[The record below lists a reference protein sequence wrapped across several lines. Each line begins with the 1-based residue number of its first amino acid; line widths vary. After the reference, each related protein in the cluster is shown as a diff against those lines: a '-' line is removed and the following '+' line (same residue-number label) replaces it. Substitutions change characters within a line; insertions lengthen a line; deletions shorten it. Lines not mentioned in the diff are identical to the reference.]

1 MATVH
6 ESTTS
11 NGGIVTPGY
20 YYREEVNNNKNNV
33 SRTHY
38 LSSSAYELS
47 SMDEYII
54 DIDDDDD
61 EQDHLTD
68 DEDNEYYDS
77 EYDNDDGRVY
87 SRVAGAGTA
96 HTSSSTVNAADC
108 PPFPLLQVLPTT
120 TEVRMD
126 EPTFTR
132 RPLIVRNGSV
142 RAPHFTTHTTE
153 STHES
158 SDQLG

>member
-6 ESTTS
+6 ESTTG
-11 NGGIVTPGY
+11 NGGIVTAGY
-20 YYREEVNNNKNNV
+20 YYREEVNNNKKNTG
-33 SRTHY
+33 RPQH

-54 DIDDDDD
+54 DVDDDD

-87 SRVAGAGTA
+87 SRVAGAETE
-96 HTSSSTVNAADC
+96 HTSSSTVNGADC
-108 PPFPLLQVLPTT
+108 PPFPSLQAPPTST
-120 TEVRMD
+120 AVHTDD

-132 RPLIVRNGSV
+132 RPLIVRNGSA
-142 RAPHFTTHTTE
+142 RTPQFHTTD
-153 STHES
+153 ES
-158 SDQLG
+158 SEQLG